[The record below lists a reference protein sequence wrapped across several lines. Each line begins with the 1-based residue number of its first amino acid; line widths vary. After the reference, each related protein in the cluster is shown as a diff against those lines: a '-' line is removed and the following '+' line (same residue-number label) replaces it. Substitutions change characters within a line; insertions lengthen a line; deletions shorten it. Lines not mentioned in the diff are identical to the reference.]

1 MSQSSLKLTAN
12 KGELAL
18 PANPTAEELTTIQ
31 EYLKLQLKLKSKKV
45 DTYQDKIPLTKKL
58 FLFKH
63 KQQESD
69 NWYYRMYCGN
79 RKYKIESLKTTNV
92 DIARELALEKWQ
104 KLQSHIDKGGDVFQK
119 TNLEY
124 LQDYVKYLEKKLE
137 YGDGMKKNTLTAKKT
152 SLKKLKTKLKHFD
165 KPSDINPNF
174 LKDYIEWRR
183 TAVVEGGNWDKTHH
197 KNNFEPPTS
206 HTVYKELCDF
216 RGYFDWLKE
225 ENIYV
230 KDVFYPKV
238 NLDKSKMKD
247 KNPSWKDEDWVKT
260 VYFTRTWRNNLY
272 TIEGDKLRR
281 QLEGEGSEKE
291 EGCEKRGRTAMTS
304 HHAQGH

>member
-1 MSQSSLKLTAN
+1 MAGVAN
-12 KGELAL
+12 KKSNYKSAVEAVLKAKGVKDSKSNSSNLLL
-18 PANPTAEELTTIQ
+18 PPTPSLEDLKTI
-31 EYLKLQLKLKSKKV
+31 EDYLKLHKKISKQNEE
-45 DTYQDKIPLTKKL
+45 TYQDKIPLTKKL

-152 SLKKLKTKLKHFD
+152 SLKKLKTKSQNQLQSILL
-165 KPSDINPNF
+165 PLQNIPN
-174 LKDYIEWRR
+174 KDQI
-183 TAVVEGGNWDKTHH
+183 
-197 KNNFEPPTS
+197 
-206 HTVYKELCDF
+206 L
-216 RGYFDWLKE
+216 
-225 ENIYV
+225 
-230 KDVFYPKV
+230 
-238 NLDKSKMKD
+238 
-247 KNPSWKDEDWVKT
+247 
-260 VYFTRTWRNNLY
+260 
-272 TIEGDKLRR
+272 
-281 QLEGEGSEKE
+281 
-291 EGCEKRGRTAMTS
+291 
-304 HHAQGH
+304 